1 MLEHEGRRFVFA
13 VAQVP
18 FEVASSKGVFHQFGT
33 LLPLLNED
41 GTRAEPSEFPDNGDV
56 WWMIRPEVRGLAR
69 PGRLLTARV
78 EESREVGQVGK
89 AHYQAM
95 FDTVEPLR
103 DRDFVEIVDI
113 PPEAIADERGL
124 VSKRRLAI
132 VDHIPLDTIYVH
144 WRGSLLG
151 PFRAMTETCE
161 SDDSRWYISLATSQT
176 DNSVLNIPETMFS
189 NVPAWNNHEIEVEV
203 SADTHAI
210 HEALQL
216 RTCRYH
222 LVEADAFRDAV
233 PADAPSIVLQ
243 TDEKLVLQLAKRFLT
258 RNRRQ
263 EFRRLL
269 EDLQETVSSKGEQL
283 DREET
288 ETLTRLAM
296 AVDEELAVIDKLAS
310 AILDTGLLDSR
321 IEIAL
326 KERAQHY
333 ISENVAR
340 LQTEI
345 NARTKEEQNEIE
357 RLEKAHAA
365 LDDDLEATRREKL
378 RALDT
383 QLKSRRA
390 EMEVEFE
397 QREDLIQKQREEL
410 NRQGQVLSDNLSKVA
425 LQIGENRDELVNQF
439 LAISP
444 LLEKLGLLPGGNGQA
459 AVPAPSIPHKEVAQ
473 PSFDLPVFIAES
485 SPSKANDIDEQTF
498 FERFCQHAERS
509 GFRYRNVDL
518 LSFHVSVKCGGMT
531 VLGGLPGTGKTS
543 MPRIYSEA
551 LLGDDYEEKKAR
563 FLHVPVSP
571 SWLDMRDL
579 LGHVNSL
586 DRCFQPSESYLYQTL
601 VLAHE
606 EFEHQRNNTGLY
618 LVCLDEMNLAHV
630 EHYFSGFLQVLERTE
645 GRRELR
651 CFAENSVL
659 PSSAFARWPKVNL
672 PPSLRFV
679 GTVNFDETTK
689 QLSQR
694 MLDRVNLITLPSDLL
709 GLELREPAT
718 VRPAG
723 PPVSLRTLQRWVSQ
737 TTQFDSRL
745 GDLIDKLRQPLAILG
760 CPMNPRRFAAM
771 RKYIASFPPTLG
783 QADKAI
789 DLQIA
794 QRVLPQIRGLF
805 RPGAREALD
814 SVNKVLDDYSI
825 DFSESLRVLEDI
837 GRSEYPGLL
846 TEGVLEE

>member
-1 MLEHEGRRFVFA
+1 
-13 VAQVP
+13 
-18 FEVASSKGVFHQFGT
+18 
-33 LLPLLNED
+33 
-41 GTRAEPSEFPDNGDV
+41 
-56 WWMIRPEVRGLAR
+56 
-69 PGRLLTARV
+69 
-78 EESREVGQVGK
+78 
-89 AHYQAM
+89 
-95 FDTVEPLR
+95 
-103 DRDFVEIVDI
+103 
-113 PPEAIADERGL
+113 
-124 VSKRRLAI
+124 
-132 VDHIPLDTIYVH
+132 
-144 WRGSLLG
+144 
-151 PFRAMTETCE
+151 MTEVCD
-161 SDDSRWYISLATSQT
+161 SDDSRWYLSLSTPQT
-176 DNSVLNIPETMFS
+176 DNNVLNIPDEMLA
-189 NVPAWNNHEIEVEV
+189 NVPAWKNHEIEVQV
-203 SADTHAI
+203 SADTHALY
-210 HEALQL
+210 EAVQL

-233 PADAPSIVLQ
+233 PADAPSITLQ
-243 TDEKLVLQLAKRFLT
+243 TDENLILQLAKRFLT
-258 RNRRQ
+258 RSKRQ
-263 EFRRLL
+263 QFRRLL
-269 EDLQETVSSKGEQL
+269 EDFLETVSAKGEQL

-288 ETLTRLAM
+288 ETLTRLSI

-310 AILDTGLLDSR
+310 AILETGLLDSR
-321 IEIAL
+321 IETAL
-326 KERAQHY
+326 KERSQQY
-333 ISENVAR
+333 ISENAAR

-345 NARTKEEQNEIE
+345 NARIEEEQNELE

-365 LDDDLEATRREKL
+365 LDDDLETVRQDKL
-378 RALDT
+378 RTLDT
-383 QLKSRRA
+383 QLESRRR
-390 EMEVEFE
+390 EMETEFGE
-397 QREDLIQKQREEL
+397 REDRIQKQREEL
-410 NRQGQVLSDNLSKVA
+410 NRQGQVLSDNLSQVA
-425 LQIGENRDELVNQF
+425 IQIGENRDELVNQF

-444 LLEKLGLLPGGNGQA
+444 LLEKLGLLPGGNIQPA
-459 AVPAPSIPHKEVAQ
+459 ASVSSVSNEEVTQ
-473 PSFDLPVFIAES
+473 PSFELPAFVAKAS
-485 SPSKANDIDEQTF
+485 ASKAEDIDEETF

-509 GFRYRNVDL
+509 GFRYRNIDL

-659 PSSAFARWPKVNL
+659 PSSAFACWPKVNL
-672 PPSLRFV
+672 PPSLRFI

-709 GLELREPAT
+709 GLELREPTT

-723 PPVSLRTLQRWVSQ
+723 PPVSLRTFQRWVSQ

-745 GDLIDKLRQPLAILG
+745 GDLIDKLRQPLAMLG

-771 RKYIASFPPTLG
+771 RKYISSFPPTLG
-783 QADKAI
+783 QLDKAI

-794 QRVLPQIRGLF
+794 QRVLPQICGLF
-805 RPGAREALD
+805 RPGACEALNG
-814 SVNKVLDDYSI
+814 VQEVLDSYSI

-837 GRSEYPGLL
+837 SRSEYPGLL
-846 TEGVLEE
+846 AEGVLEE